1 MNEHGPR
8 PDSSRMNTRRFD
20 LVIFDWDGTLA
31 DSTGIIANALQC
43 ACRDMGCEVPNDEAA
58 RYVIGL
64 GLADALRHVA
74 PSLAPEDYPLLSAHY
89 RNHYLSREPEI
100 PLFPGTRRLLGEL
113 RILGYRLGVA
123 TGKSRVGL
131 DRALAFHA
139 LHDTFH
145 ATRCADEGLPKP
157 HADMVLRLL
166 DKVGIAPARA
176 LVVGDTT
183 HDLRMAANAGVA
195 SLAIAHGA
203 HGREQLLEFASLG
216 VAGSIEEVR
225 MRLVAG

>member
-1 MNEHGPR
+1 M
-8 PDSSRMNTRRFD
+8 DARRFD

-31 DSTGIIANALQC
+31 DSTSIIANALQC
-43 ACRDMGCEVPNDEAA
+43 ACRDMGCVVPDDEAA

-74 PSLAPEDYPLLSAHY
+74 PSLSPADYPRLSAHY
-89 RNHYLSREPEI
+89 RNHYLSREPDI
-100 PLFPGTRRLLGEL
+100 PLFPGARALLGEL
-113 RILGYRLGVA
+113 RQGGYRLGVA

-139 LHDTFH
+139 LQEIFD

-157 HADMVLRLL
+157 DADMVLHLL
-166 DKVGIAPARA
+166 DKLQVEPTRA

-183 HDLRMAANAGVA
+183 HDLLMAANA
-195 SLAIAHGA
+195 
-203 HGREQLLEFASLG
+203 
-216 VAGSIEEVR
+216 
-225 MRLVAG
+225 